1 MVTVMGVY
9 SRGRK
14 AASEELE
21 LTKLNDHSIDT
32 SSTRLVTQMVKRSPI
47 STARHRGKTGFQSA
61 KSTAHAKPM
70 HTRPVWNTADAQP
83 VAVKSDDPALEM
95 SLLQRLQR
103 VLPHLVKAA
112 GKHHQLQALSAST
125 PIDSLIYL
133 LSSEA
138 VVADVVLSTDDPLRA
153 AKARAAQRMSELLGA
168 EGGPIGV
175 EEVAQRLRMTRAGV
189 DKRRRSGTLI
199 AVDNGSRR
207 SLYPVWQLTETGVL
221 PGLEDALR
229 VIGVKD
235 PWMQI
240 QFFLARDPELE
251 MSPLEALRTGRRNDV
266 VSLAKRFGR
275 HGDDG

>member
-1 MVTVMGVY
+1 M
-9 SRGRK
+9 
-14 AASEELE
+14 A
-21 LTKLNDHSIDT
+21 
-32 SSTRLVTQMVKRSPI
+32 KRSPI
-47 STARHRGKTGFQSA
+47 TTAKHRVRSGVQSA
-61 KSTAHAKPM
+61 KPTSHAKPM
-70 HTRPVWNTADAQP
+70 HARPVWNRADAQSI
-83 VAVKSDDPALEM
+83 AVKSDDPALEM

-112 GKHHQLQALSAST
+112 GKHHQLAALSAST

-153 AKARAAQRMSELLGA
+153 AKARAARRMSELLGA

-175 EEVAQRLRMTRAGV
+175 EEVARRLRMTRAGV
-189 DKRRRSGTLI
+189 DKRRRNGTLI

-207 SLYPVWQLTETGVL
+207 LLYPVWQLTETGVL

-251 MSPLEALRTGRRNDV
+251 ISPLEALRIGRRNDV
-266 VSLAKRFGR
+266 VSVAKRFGR

>member
-1 MVTVMGVY
+1 M
-9 SRGRK
+9 
-14 AASEELE
+14 A
-21 LTKLNDHSIDT
+21 
-32 SSTRLVTQMVKRSPI
+32 KRSPI
-47 STARHRGKTGFQSA
+47 STAKQRGKTGFQSV
-61 KSTAHAKPM
+61 KQTAYAKPM
-70 HTRPVWNTADAQP
+70 HTRPVWKRADALP
-83 VAVKSDDPALEM
+83 IAAKGDDPALEM
-95 SLLQRLQR
+95 SLLRRLQR

-138 VVADVVLSTDDPLRA
+138 VVADAVLSTDDPLRA

-189 DKRRRSGTLI
+189 DKRRRNGTLI
-199 AVDNGSRR
+199 AVANGSRP

-251 MSPLEALRTGRRNDV
+251 MSPLEALRIGRRNDV
-266 VSLAKRFGR
+266 VSAAKRFGR